1 MDAFDYEKK
10 NIHMLRDDASVES
23 KKPSRQNIINE
34 LNKIVENEETDE
46 IWIHFSGHGTYK
58 YDDNNDENDYFDEII
73 IPIDYEENG
82 IIKDE
87 EMLDIIKKSKCKTI
101 ITFDCCNSGSIC
113 DLPWRFEYVNN
124 GFLKYKEN
132 NNELEN
138 KNIIMFSSCRDY
150 QLAVDGWSDNAR
162 LSYGAMTEAL
172 VECLRYNRY
181 NVKALKLLRDVSI
194 YMNQRNQEQITTLS
208 SSSEEANIEIS
219 RPLIHNKNDEI
230 YDISKDTFF
239 KH

>member
-1 MDAFDYEKK
+1 
-10 NIHMLRDDASVES
+10 
-23 KKPSRQNIINE
+23 
-34 LNKIVENEETDE
+34 
-46 IWIHFSGHGTYK
+46 
-58 YDDNNDENDYFDEII
+58 
-73 IPIDYEENG
+73 
-82 IIKDE
+82 
-87 EMLDIIKKSKCKTI
+87 
-101 ITFDCCNSGSIC
+101 
-113 DLPWRFEYVNN
+113 
-124 GFLKYKEN
+124 
-132 NNELEN
+132 
-138 KNIIMFSSCRDY
+138 MFSSCRDY

-194 YMNQRNQEQITTLS
+194 YMNQRNQEQKTTLS

-219 RPLIHNKNDEI
+219 ISLIHNKNDEI